1 MLKKLFKGLQVTIQS
16 HCTECGF
23 MLPTGVLV
31 EISAEQCAAVA
42 SHHAEQECIGFHK
55 FIVSQSFHYDYRG
68 ETFNRI
74 SEKDKFYT
82 HKELYQLYIQSKSNQ
97 T

>member
-1 MLKKLFKGLQVTIQS
+1 MEGDSVFDAERINRQLEK
-16 HCTECGF
+16 
-23 MLPTGVLV
+23 V
-31 EISAEQCAAVA
+31 EYAEEMA
-42 SHHAEQECIGFHK
+42 IGFHK

-82 HKELYQLYIQSKSNQ
+82 HKELYQLYVQSKQKTS
-97 T
+97 